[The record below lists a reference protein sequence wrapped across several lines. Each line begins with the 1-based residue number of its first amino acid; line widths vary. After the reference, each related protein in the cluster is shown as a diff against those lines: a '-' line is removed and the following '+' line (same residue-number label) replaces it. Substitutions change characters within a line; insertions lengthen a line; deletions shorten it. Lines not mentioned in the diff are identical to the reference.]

1 MGLDMYLEK
10 FNINAW
16 EYRNVDIDDI
26 KNNNIELYEKLRP
39 YIVKRGKYAVWE
51 SLSSEVG
58 YWRKANAIHR
68 WFVENVQDGVD
79 DCEIYIVEKE
89 ALETLL
95 DVCKTVLDAKH
106 KDEFESIA
114 MRLLPTQSG
123 FFFGGT
129 DYDNWYIADIE
140 DTINIIEKVLA
151 ETDFDN
157 EIITYQSSW

>member
-10 FNINAW
+10 CNIRAW
-16 EYRNVDIDDI
+16 EYRHMDIDDI
-26 KNNNIELYEKLRP
+26 KHNNKLYAELSP
-39 YIVKRGKYAVWE
+39 YIVKRGKYMVWE
-51 SLSSEVG
+51 SLFTEVG
-58 YWRKANAIHR
+58 YWRKANEIHR

-79 DCEIYIVEKE
+79 DCEMYVVEKE

-95 DVCKTVLDAKH
+95 DVCKTVLDAQH
-106 KDEFESIA
+106 KDEFESVA
-114 MRLLPTQSG
+114 MQWLPTQDG

-129 DYDNWYIADIE
+129 DYDNWYIADLE